1 MAPRF
6 RLSNL
11 TVGLPFGQG
20 PGAEVETPP
29 RPGPMALVQPGD
41 LTMVRAIVKVGET
54 RHRFDI
60 GVYEISGGISAL
72 DGLGKRAG
80 PEPT

>member
-1 MAPRF
+1 
-6 RLSNL
+6 
-11 TVGLPFGQG
+11 
-20 PGAEVETPP
+20 
-29 RPGPMALVQPGD
+29 MALVQPGD